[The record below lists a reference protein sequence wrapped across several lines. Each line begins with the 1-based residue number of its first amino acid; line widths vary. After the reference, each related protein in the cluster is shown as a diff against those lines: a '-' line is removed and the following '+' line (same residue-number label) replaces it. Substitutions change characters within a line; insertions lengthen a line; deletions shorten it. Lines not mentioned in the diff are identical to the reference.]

1 MDLEQLGYFI
11 YMDECEK
18 AQQKKQQVQQEQEE
32 QEEEQTA
39 EVQNWNMFWWDSK
52 PRKYRIGEE
61 KNIFPVIHPR
71 RYRSKNFIKF

>member
-18 AQQKKQQVQQEQEE
+18 AQQKKQQTQQEQEE

-39 EVQNWNMFWWDSK
+39 ED
-52 PRKYRIGEE
+52 RIEICFGGTVSHANTE
-61 KNIFPVIHPR
+61 
-71 RYRSKNFIKF
+71 

>member
-18 AQQKKQQVQQEQEE
+18 AQQKKQQAQQE

-39 EVQNWNMFWWDSK
+39 EVQNWNMYWWDSK
-52 PRKYRIGEE
+52 PRKYRIGE
-61 KNIFPVIHPR
+61 
-71 RYRSKNFIKF
+71 